1 MKRLFLTGIVIA
13 ATLLASSVAA
23 IEINSPAPDFT
34 ASSTKGEITLSE
46 LLAKGPVILAY
57 YYADFTSG

>member
-1 MKRLFLTGIVIA
+1 MKRMIRSVIVIA
-13 ATLLASSVAA
+13 ATLLASKAAA

-34 ASSTKGEITLSE
+34 ASSTRGDITLSE
-46 LLAKGPVILAY
+46 LLVKGPVVLAY